1 MTNKEI
7 LVRLYK
13 DYTSKFLRR
22 ILIAGIFSILVAG
35 STSSIAYLLDPAI
48 KKIFVD
54 KDQTLIYL
62 IPIAIILAFSMKGFS
77 LYFAKV
83 NMIHVAE
90 NVKKN
95 IQSDMMTSL
104 IKADTKV
111 IDSKHTG
118 KIVSNL
124 IVDTNVIVNLVSVVL
139 LNLFKDTLTLFG
151 LLFVMFYQNWK
162 LSLIAI
168 IMIPFASYTAQKLGK
183 KIGKVSTI
191 GMESAGF
198 LNTHLMEIFKN
209 HKLMKIFQRENYEN
223 ARINQ
228 KLEKVKNA
236 AKKISTIFVRV
247 SPIMETLTGIMIALL
262 IFYSGK
268 LIIKGEI
275 NINNFF
281 SFLAAMMLAYQP
293 VRSLATL
300 NMGIQ
305 AGLSAARR
313 ILPVI
318 DQKIDIK
325 DNIDCKDLNI
335 KNGEINF
342 NNVCFKYD
350 LDNDNLNVLDKINI
364 NIPGGKM
371 TALVGHSGSGKST
384 ILNLIPRFYNVTS
397 GEIKID
403 DQSIN
408 NLSIN
413 SLRKEISLVSQDTTL
428 FDDTIKNNIAYANL
442 EASDEEI
449 TEAAKNSFASEFIE
463 KLPDGYNT
471 LIGENGLRLSGGEK
485 QRISIARAMLKKSTI
500 ILLDEAT
507 SSLDADTEQKIQK
520 SLTLLTKNKTTVVI
534 AHRLSTVLNSDQ
546 IYVVDTGK
554 VIAKGSHDELLK
566 NSPIYKNFYDK
577 QITKN

>member
-7 LVRLYK
+7 LIRLYK
-13 DYTSKFLRR
+13 NYTSKFLNR
-22 ILIAGIFSILVAG
+22 ILIAGLFSILVAG
-35 STSSIAYLLDPAI
+35 STSMIAYLLDPAI
-48 KKIFVD
+48 KKIFVE

-62 IPIAIILAFSMKGFS
+62 IPIAIILAFATKGFT
-77 LYFAKV
+77 LYFAKT

-95 IQSDMMTSL
+95 IQSDMMVSL
-104 IKADTKV
+104 INADTKV

-124 IVDTNVIVNLVSVVL
+124 TNDTTVIVNLVSVVL

-183 KIGKVSTI
+183 RIGKVSTV
-191 GMESAGF
+191 GMENAGF
-198 LNTHLMEIFKN
+198 LNTHLLEIFKN
-209 HKLMKIFQRENYEN
+209 HKLMKIFQREDYEN
-223 ARINQ
+223 ARINE
-228 KLEKVKNA
+228 KLEKVKEA
-236 AKKISTIFVRV
+236 SKKISTIFVKV

-268 LIIKGEI
+268 LIIEDEI
-275 NINNFF
+275 DINNFF

-300 NMGIQ
+300 NMGVQ

-318 DQKIDIK
+318 DEKIEIK
-325 DNIDCKDLNI
+325 NNENCKDLII

-342 NNVCFKYD
+342 DNVYFRYD
-350 LDNDNLNVLDKINI
+350 LNNENLNVLDKINI
-364 NIPGGKM
+364 NFSGGKM
-371 TALVGHSGSGKST
+371 TALVGLSGSGKST
-384 ILNLIPRFYNVTS
+384 ILNLIPRFYNVTA
-397 GEIKID
+397 GDIKID

-408 NLSIN
+408 NLRIN

-428 FDDTIKNNIAYANL
+428 FDDTIRNNIAYANL
-442 EASDEEI
+442 DATDEEI
-449 TEAAKNSFASEFIE
+449 TEAAKKSFASEFIE
-463 KLPDGYNT
+463 KSPHGYNT

-485 QRISIARAMLKKSTI
+485 QRISIARAMLKKSSI

-507 SSLDADTEQKIQK
+507 SSLDADTEQKIQQA
-520 SLTLLTKNKTTVVI
+520 LTLLTKNKTTVVI
-534 AHRLSTVLNSDQ
+534 AHRLSTILSSDQ
-546 IYVVDTGK
+546 IYVIDSGK
-554 VIAKGSHDELLK
+554 VIANGSHTQLLK
-566 NSPIYKNFYDK
+566 HSSVYKNFYDK